1 MKQNAPAALRNRGP
15 IADVLAQE
23 LPAVVTV
30 LEVASGTGEHVVYFA
45 QRFPDIHWQPSDP
58 DEQARASIAA
68 WVNDGAAQNIA
79 KPIALN
85 AAEDVWPEMRPD
97 AILCINMVHIS
108 PWAASEGL
116 MAAAGRLLA
125 AGSPLILYG
134 PYLEPEVPTARSNHD
149 FDASLKLRNPEWGI
163 RPIGAMDRLAQRNG
177 LERTRRIAMPANNL
191 MLVYRKKP

>member
-1 MKQNAPAALRNRGP
+1 MKQSAPAALRNRAP

-23 LPAVVTV
+23 LPSVGTV

-45 QRFPDIHWQPSDP
+45 QRFPNIHWQPSDP

-68 WVNDGAAQNIA
+68 WVNAEGAQNIA

-85 AAEDVWPEMRPD
+85 AADAWPDMHID

-116 MAAAGRLLA
+116 MASAGRLLA
-125 AGSPLILYG
+125 TDAPLILYG
-134 PYLEPEVPTARSNHD
+134 PYLEPHIPTSRSNHD
-149 FDASLKLRNPEWGI
+149 FDASLKLRNPEWGL
-163 RPIGAMDRLAQRNG
+163 RPVGAMDRLAERNG
-177 LERTRRIAMPANNL
+177 LARMQRVAMPANNL
-191 MLVYRKKP
+191 MLVYRKKS

>member
-23 LPAVVTV
+23 LPAFGTV

-68 WVNDGAAQNIA
+68 WANDEGRQNIA
-79 KPIALN
+79 NPIALN
-85 AAEDVWPEMRPD
+85 AAGDVWPEIKVD
-97 AILCINMVHIS
+97 AIVCINMVHIS

-125 AGSPLILYG
+125 EGAPLILYG
-134 PYLEPEVPTARSNHD
+134 PYLEPDVPTAQSNLD

-163 RPIGAMDRLAQRNG
+163 RPIGAMDRLAQANG
-177 LERTRRIAMPANNL
+177 MERKKRVAMPANNL
-191 MLVYRKKP
+191 ILVYRKRS